1 MRKRYWDFTDAVLLL
16 VHYVISTKMPCHNVS
31 FSPGGFIN
39 AGLSDEPGYVDLKDE
54 NRPTK
59 MPERYNQLYDND
71 WTDAF
76 CELTNN
82 QGLMEQHAI
91 HILLEILMVK
101 FRKNSYFNPYKPN
114 GIPPYYALVHF
125 GLRVVGW
132 YCFHF
137 CSIYNSTCIL

>member
-1 MRKRYWDFTDAVLLL
+1 
-16 VHYVISTKMPCHNVS
+16 MPCHNVS